1 MSNTLAATKTKT
13 HDRGKFGDRQQ
24 VLVVVASVGEQE
36 VVGEMGMRQSGRGV
50 SDGGAEGG
58 VEREQGK
65 ESE

>member
-1 MSNTLAATKTKT
+1 MLPKRHKLMIARDS
-13 HDRGKFGDRQQ
+13 GDGQQ